1 MRHFFAPYLLPT
13 PEAYT
18 FDPWER
24 VVADEVEPLEDT
36 IPGWAPGTPVTLR
49 RSIELDLELLLSSAG
64 LEADTDIWI
73 NTSWIGSQSKIRER
87 LHRQPARSGIN
98 IVEVHLPEDRIG
110 GTVSVQTTVV
120 LAGVSHGNAGAAT
133 RPGSVL
139 VRDETSIVLEGDSS
153 SFPTCVVSF
162 DETTND
168 SNASWHLVTSLDL
181 EASFGGQ
188 YLLEVNEKDSAL
200 VKAIESEKP
209 NSEQR
214 QMINTMMGGVGEI
227 LLELAVR
234 CEKEH
239 QITQVEFSEGTVG
252 AVLGGLLLRSGL
264 DTTVDFND
272 ATSAADFRCNLQ
284 GAVRRLGF
292 GREL

>member
-1 MRHFFAPYLLPT
+1 MKPFFAPYLLPD
-13 PEAYT
+13 PGSHN
-18 FDPWER
+18 FGPWER

-36 IPGWAPGTPVTLR
+36 IPGWAPGTPVVLR
-49 RSIELDLELLLSSAG
+49 RSIELDLELLLSSSG
-64 LEADTDIWI
+64 LEIDTELWI
-73 NTSWIGSQSKIRER
+73 NSSWIGSQSKIRER
-87 LHRQPARSGIN
+87 IYRQPARNGIN

-120 LAGVSHGNAGAAT
+120 LAGAHHGSAGSAT
-133 RPGSVL
+133 RPGSIL
-139 VRDETSIVLEGDSS
+139 VREETSIVLEGDSS

-188 YLLEVNEKDSAL
+188 YLLEVNEKDRAL
-200 VKAIESEKP
+200 VKAIEAEKP

-214 QMINTMMGGVGEI
+214 QMVNTMMGGVGEI
-227 LLELAVR
+227 LLELAIR
-234 CEKEH
+234 CEQEQ
-239 QITQVEFSEGTVG
+239 QITQRDFSEGTVG

-264 DTTVDFND
+264 DTAVDFTD